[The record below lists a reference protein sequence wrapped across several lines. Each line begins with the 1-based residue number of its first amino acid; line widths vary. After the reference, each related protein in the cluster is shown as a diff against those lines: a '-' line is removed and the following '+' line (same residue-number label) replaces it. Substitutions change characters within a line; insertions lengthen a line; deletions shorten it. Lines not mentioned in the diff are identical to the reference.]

1 MIHIYVF
8 NICLVLACAYAFWRG
23 GGPERSTAA
32 IFLIAATATFWRPDA
47 LRDDVQA
54 VLLAIDIVTLLSL
67 VAIALTAN
75 RYWPL
80 YVAALQ
86 LLTIAIHG
94 VKAYDDQLPQW
105 MYISANGKLA
115 YPTLILLAIGA
126 MRHHHRILRHG
137 SDRGWSIVRR

>member
-1 MIHIYVF
+1 M
-8 NICLVLACAYAFWRG
+8 
-23 GGPERSTAA
+23 
-32 IFLIAATATFWRPDA
+32 
-47 LRDDVQA
+47 QA
-54 VLLAIDIVTLLSL
+54 VLLAIDIVTLLAL

-94 VKAYDDQLPQW
+94 VKAYDAQLPQW

-115 YPTLILLAIGA
+115 YPTLILLVAGVV
-126 MRHHHRILRHG
+126 RHRKRLGEWGR
-137 SDRGWSIVRR
+137 DPDWSFRA